1 MADMNMDPMKI
12 VGFEGVFGS
21 LMMIFVMLPI
31 AYFLPGPE
39 GVGLHENTLDTLAM
53 IRNSRALQG
62 VLLTDMFALLAYN
75 M

>member
-1 MADMNMDPMKI
+1 MDAMKI

-21 LMMIFVMLPI
+21 LFMVVIMLPV

-39 GVGLHENTLDTLAM
+39 GRGLHEDTLDTARM
-53 IRNSRALQG
+53 IRNSGALQA
-62 VLLTDMFALLAYN
+62 VLGIDMFALLAYN